1 MSRTFLDVVP
11 LEVKR
16 GGLDKLCDFD
26 KSPHQLQLF
35 FPNGQLEWMYTR
47 QMKSSRLM
55 WTSLE
60 ESPSLLEPT
69 RMSISRLSS
78 FEYLGR
84 MILLGQDPSGEYDV
98 LAYAVTGRSPSSRAR
113 RLVMMDDGSL
123 RTDVTQ
129 PEQLQ
134 QGNPKLLLYDCVRR
148 CHDQWLVSNGMQTD
162 LLYDAAVEERRKSR
176 VVSPVSILA
185 RAFHQPHWVEGRKP
199 HSYID
204 LTMYE
209 PDAPTYTPRISGV
222 IGSRGAALTIAK
234 RVHDQTVR
242 SWFEVPLTAGHG
254 CMISTYS
261 GQNVPSGQ
269 AIPSFSGEPLPL
281 RIEQESPEQLA
292 QDIHT
297 ALGPKEGPTL
307 VSPGA
312 DFRVGVAVYY
322 IHRESRTVSS
332 SILNQSA

>member
-1 MSRTFLDVVP
+1 MNVVP
-11 LEVKR
+11 HQAWR
-16 GGLDKLCDFD
+16 GGLDKLWDFD
-26 KSPHQLQLF
+26 KSPHQLLLF
-35 FPNGQLEWMYTR
+35 FPHQLSVWMFAR
-47 QMKSSRLM
+47 QMKPKRLL
-55 WTSLE
+55 WPGLK

-84 MILLGQDPSGEYDV
+84 MILLGRDPSGEYDV

-134 QGNPKLLLYDCVRR
+134 QGNPKLLLYDCIRR

-162 LLYDAAVEERRKSR
+162 LLYEAAVEERRKSR
-176 VVSPVSILA
+176 AVSPVSVLA
-185 RAFHQPHWVEGRKP
+185 RAFHQPHWVEGHKP
-199 HSYID
+199 HSFID

-261 GQNVPSGQ
+261 GQNVPSGE
-269 AIPSFSGEPLPL
+269 AIPSFSGEPLAL
-281 RIEQESPEQLA
+281 LMEQETPEQLA

-297 ALGPKEGPTL
+297 ALGPKEGPTF